1 MSNTSSTISSVITP
15 IITPSSNVVFIAYN
29 STITGSKALRVY
41 NEMNSTQELLYK
53 NNSENMVKT
62 YCENYDKAKKNEP
75 FYDVIASQIA
85 ILNQKDFDNNF
96 TYCAVDLVEEG
107 SNLNSFHPS
116 QPDPVVFKMNS
127 KFFS

>member
-15 IITPSSNVVFIAYN
+15 IITHSSNVVFIAYN